1 MSTFAEEILMRTWSS
16 VRQAVAA
23 TCLLV
28 LTSAAMTSL
37 SSTPA
42 YANLCPLTQGFWKNH
57 TIPVGLS
64 LGGQFYT
71 PAQLKSILQTP
82 PAGGNAA
89 LILAHQLIA
98 ADLNIATGS
107 TGFPIS
113 PSIDALIIIA
123 NASLSSPV
131 GCGTTRL
138 PPVGGCFVQGSTPN
152 GQAMVAFAG
161 ILDSFNSGALTPSC
175 IPRLG

>member
-1 MSTFAEEILMRTWSS
+1 MRTWSS
-16 VRQAVAA
+16 MTQAVAA

-28 LTSAAMTSL
+28 LTSAAFTSL
-37 SSTPA
+37 TSTAA

-57 TIPVGLS
+57 TIPTGLT
-64 LGGQFYT
+64 LGGQLYT
-71 PAQLKSILQTP
+71 PAQLLTILQTP

-113 PSIDALIIIA
+113 PFIDLTIVSA
-123 NASLSSPV
+123 NSLLSSSS

-138 PPVGGCFVQGSTPN
+138 PSCFVQSSTGT
-152 GQAMVAFAG
+152 GQAMVALAT
-161 ILDSFNSGALTPSC
+161 ILDSFNSDALTPSC
-175 IPRLG
+175 TSRSG